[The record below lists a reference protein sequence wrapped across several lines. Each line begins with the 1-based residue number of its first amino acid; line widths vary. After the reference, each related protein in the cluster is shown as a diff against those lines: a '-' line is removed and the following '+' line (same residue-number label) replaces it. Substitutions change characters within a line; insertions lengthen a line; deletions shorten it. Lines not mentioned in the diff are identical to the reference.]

1 MSWRWGQLQHDDLS
15 LLYGRVF
22 PPPEAADPSRIPGLL
37 GVLGPEGPLGYATNI
52 SITETDDERGNP
64 RTIVIR
70 GSSAD
75 LDIEARFEVEVTTR
89 SRGLVMLRSD
99 LDFLQ
104 MRGTYNV
111 TGRIGDR
118 VLSFSAPGSA
128 ETFRSR

>member
-1 MSWRWGQLQHDDLS
+1 VSWRWGQLQHDDLS
-15 LLYGRVF
+15 LLYGRVI
-22 PPPEAADPSRIPGLL
+22 PPPEAAYPSRIPGQL
-37 GVLGPEGPLGYATNI
+37 GVHGPEGPLGNATNI
-52 SITETDDERGNP
+52 SITESDDERGNP
-64 RTIVIR
+64 RTILIR

-75 LDIEARFEVEVTTR
+75 LEIEARFEVEVTTR

-104 MRGTYNV
+104 MRGTYSV

-118 VLSFSAPGSA
+118 MLSFSAAGSA